1 MLSYIWSMQVIVV
14 FNGSLVL
21 IVDLDKELQEL
32 VVVHGL
38 QKIILLQE
46 WSRHKWHLHITSNS
60 FGEFKYIKVVW
71 VHSIKEMKIVFDQL
85 LNVFTR

>member
-1 MLSYIWSMQVIVV
+1 MQVIVV

-46 WSRHKWHLHITSNS
+46 
-60 FGEFKYIKVVW
+60 
-71 VHSIKEMKIVFDQL
+71 
-85 LNVFTR
+85 